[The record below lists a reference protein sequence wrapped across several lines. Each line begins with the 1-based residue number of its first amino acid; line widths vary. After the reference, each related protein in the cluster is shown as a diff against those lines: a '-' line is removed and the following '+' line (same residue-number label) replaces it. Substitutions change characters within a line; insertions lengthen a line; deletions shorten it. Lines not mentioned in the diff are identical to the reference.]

1 MKIKKR
7 KPRSD
12 APPAMRE
19 VASLLVNSILSQIT
33 EDDSLS
39 CYTASDVVDGV
50 GVKLELTND
59 NNDGALLCH
68 IDKTYPDTV
77 SSFSAI
83 DRDRFW
89 SIVDWISTQQGIINV
104 ASHINKQINETRSWD

>member
-1 MKIKKR
+1 M
-7 KPRSD
+7 
-12 APPAMRE
+12 ME
-19 VASLLVNSILSQIT
+19 VASKLVNNILNQVT
-33 EDDSLS
+33 EDDSLT

-59 NNDGALLCH
+59 NNDGALICY

-77 SSFSAI
+77 SSFCAI

-89 SIVDWISTQQGIINV
+89 SIVNWISTQQGIIDV
-104 ASHINKQINETRSWD
+104 ASYINKQIKETSTWD